1 MILFVGPLPPPVHGF
16 SVINAAM
23 LARFQALVPAAV
35 FDRAPPE
42 GRGAF
47 GRLLHG
53 AVLLARY
60 AARLLRAPR
69 GSGLYIGLSGGLG
82 QLKDL
87 PYVLA
92 ARLAGRPVLV
102 HHHSFAYLRRAPWY
116 SRLVLALL
124 NGRQGARHLALC
136 GCMADA
142 LAQRYRIPRAQ
153 VEVLSNAAF
162 LPPPPPLAPRER
174 GAGLS
179 LGFLSNITP
188 DKGIWSFLELGDAL
202 AARGLPVQALVAG
215 PVAGD
220 IATRFAA
227 EIARRD
233 WCRHLG
239 PVYGEAKAAF
249 FGEIDVLVFPTV
261 YANEAEPVTLLE
273 AMSAGVPVLA
283 NARGCIAE
291 MVPAEAGAVF
301 ADDARFV
308 VLAGSALAAWAAEDA
323 ATWSRRRAAAR
334 EAFAAL
340 QAEHARRLDRIVRAL
355 AAPEPA

>member
-35 FDRAPPE
+35 FDRAPPA
-42 GRGAF
+42 GRGIG

-53 AVLLARY
+53 AALLLRY
-60 AARLLRAPR
+60 AASLLRSPG

-87 PYVLA
+87 PYVAA

-102 HHHSFAYLRRAPWY
+102 HHHSFAYLRSSPWHA
-116 SRLVLALL
+116 RLVLALL
-124 NGRQGARHLALC
+124 RGARHLALC

-142 LAQRYRIPRAQ
+142 LARRYGIPRAQ
-153 VEVLSNAAF
+153 VDVLSNAAF
-162 LPPPPPLAPRER
+162 LPPPPPLAARER
-174 GAGLS
+174 GPGLC

-188 DKGIWSFLELGDAL
+188 DKGIWAFLELGDAL
-202 AARGLPVQALVAG
+202 AARGVAVQALVAG
-215 PVAGD
+215 PVAGG

-239 PVYGEAKAAF
+239 PVYGEAKAGF
-249 FGEIDVLVFPTV
+249 FGAIDVLVFPTV

-283 NARGCIAE
+283 NARGCIEE
-291 MVPAEAGAVF
+291 MVPAAAGAVF

-308 VLAGSALAAWAAEDA
+308 ALAQATLQAWAAEDA
-323 ATWSRRRAAAR
+323 AAWTQRRAAAR
-334 EAFAAL
+334 EVFAAR
-340 QAEHARRLDRIVRAL
+340 QAEHAQRLDAIVRGL
-355 AAPEPA
+355 AAPERV